1 MLVARTV
8 PQQAALAVV
17 RIFARIF
24 ARIVACIVAQIV
36 ARIVVRI
43 VAGTG
48 SRIVANACALGYA
61 RMRFGIYLGF
71 FSRWLQVASG
81 CCRRAEHQCLPA
93 PAEAQGSAGK
103 RREEQGE
110 AGGPREVQ
118 GSPFAPTRSRVGAI
132 QPPEHGGWGHWG
144 YSVAGSTRGSASGV
158 AGLRMLRR
166 TAGVCLQETADDG
179 VVFRDHLSLQPEV

>member
-17 RIFARIF
+17 RIF

-93 PAEAQGSAGK
+93 PAETQGSAGK
-103 RREEQGE
+103 SREEQGGPGKSRE
-110 AGGPREVQ
+110 AHWRQHALAWAPSSHRSTADGVTGGTVWQGPRGFQRQ
-118 GSPFAPTRSRVGAI
+118 GSWA
-132 QPPEHGGWGHWG
+132 
-144 YSVAGSTRGSASGV
+144 
-158 AGLRMLRR
+158 
-166 TAGVCLQETADDG
+166 
-179 VVFRDHLSLQPEV
+179 

>member
-93 PAEAQGSAGK
+93 PAETQGSAGK
-103 RREEQGE
+103 RREEQG
-110 AGGPREVQ
+110 GP
-118 GSPFAPTRSRVGAI
+118 GKPIGANTLSRGRHPATGA
-132 QPPEHGGWGHWG
+132 
-144 YSVAGSTRGSASGV
+144 
-158 AGLRMLRR
+158 RR
-166 TAGVCLQETADDG
+166 TGSLGVQCGRVHAGFSVRGRGPEDVEKNG
-179 VVFRDHLSLQPEV
+179 RSLSTGDCR

>member
-17 RIFARIF
+17 RIF

-61 RMRFGIYLGF
+61 RRRFGIYLGF

-93 PAEAQGSAGK
+93 PAETQGS
-103 RREEQGE
+103 

-118 GSPFAPTRSRVGAI
+118 GSPLAPTRSRVGAI

-144 YSVAGSTRGSASGV
+144 YSVAGSTRVSASGV
-158 AGLRMLRR
+158 VGLRMLRR

>member
-8 PQQAALAVV
+8 PQQAALAVA
-17 RIFARIF
+17 RIFATIF
-24 ARIVACIVAQIV
+24 ARIVA
-36 ARIVVRI
+36 RI

-93 PAEAQGSAGK
+93 PAETQGSAGK
-103 RREEQGE
+103 SREEQEGPGKSRE
-110 AGGPREVQ
+110 AHWRQHALAWAPSSHRSTADGVTGGTVWQGPRGFQRQ
-118 GSPFAPTRSRVGAI
+118 GSWA
-132 QPPEHGGWGHWG
+132 
-144 YSVAGSTRGSASGV
+144 
-158 AGLRMLRR
+158 
-166 TAGVCLQETADDG
+166 
-179 VVFRDHLSLQPEV
+179 